1 MKIIKK
7 LILTILVSAG
17 GIALMS
23 IVDYLF
29 TTNFIIGYLIGFI
42 TAGMLVGLL
51 VILCTGDDEDGK

>member
-51 VILCTGDDEDGK
+51 AILCAGDDEDEE